1 MDAPEPINS
10 LVYTRVN
17 THHVTRYSG
26 AAAGR
31 GDWQPL
37 DQPRTSTARLYPYN
51 HPPLHWL
58 WCRQPR
64 KEAAEPQ
71 RRIEGEDSR
80 EAEYAA
86 EGSQDMGGA
95 EVSHRQRC
103 IYHV

>member
-1 MDAPEPINS
+1 MDAPGPINS

-37 DQPRTSTARLYPYN
+37 DQPRTITARHYPN
-51 HPPLHWL
+51 NPRFHWF
-58 WCRQPR
+58 WCRQQ
-64 KEAAEPQ
+64 EAAEPQ
-71 RRIEGEDSR
+71 LRIEGEDSR

-86 EGSQDMGGA
+86 EGSQGMGGA
-95 EVSHRQRC
+95 EVLHRKRC
-103 IYHV
+103 

>member
-37 DQPRTSTARLYPYN
+37 DQPGTTTTARHYPHN
-51 HPPLHWL
+51 PRFHWF
-58 WCRQPR
+58 WCRQQ
-64 KEAAEPQ
+64 EAAEPQ
-71 RRIEGEDSR
+71 LRIEGEDSR
-80 EAEYAA
+80 YP
-86 EGSQDMGGA
+86 ST
-95 EVSHRQRC
+95 VSARARRRTSCGTIVELADQT
-103 IYHV
+103 